1 MNGWEV
7 PVQWED
13 LHSSSFNTPTT
24 YLVLFYFLL
33 NGAAKNAHSDW
44 SSHCPCCH
52 KLCTNDFPPQ
62 CSVQYGSSGLTSK
75 CFGYHKICMDYWI
88 MFVHVKFRTVHVAKN
103 HAKKD
108 FLLVCNSGVCS
119 FRLAFVVAMLPSNLQ
134 PKASLSPL
142 WLSGICFFKSHVH
155 WPWCSSF
162 SPFLFSFFHNFNKCL
177 CSFCHFLKDFINSLS
192 HFLLNF
198 HSFLHSFRCF
208 LFNFHSFSHSFH
220 SIGRGFIHFYL
231 GLQFQPHPFMSTV
244 SPSSGVPFTF
254 HSTSLTFSS

>member
-1 MNGWEV
+1 MLNLE
-7 PVQWED
+7 
-13 LHSSSFNTPTT
+13 
-24 YLVLFYFLL
+24 LVILP
-33 NGAAKNAHSDW
+33 KNYT
-44 SSHCPCCH
+44 
-52 KLCTNDFPPQ
+52 KE
-62 CSVQYGSSGLTSK
+62 
-75 CFGYHKICMDYWI
+75 
-88 MFVHVKFRTVHVAKN
+88 
-103 HAKKD
+103 D
-108 FLLVCNSGVCS
+108 FLLQQQSMLFQIGLCSGHVAIK
-119 FRLAFVVAMLPSNLQ
+119 LAAQGF
-134 PKASLSPL
+134 SPL

-155 WPWCSSF
+155 WPRCSSF

-177 CSFCHFLKDFINSLS
+177 CSFRHFLKDFINSLS

-244 SPSSGVPFTF
+244 SPSSGVLFTF